1 MEMRWQSVTN
11 KLPLKRFCFL
21 APKVQNLS
29 GFQNKVE
36 LLKMHIALLLRCSR
50 ATLGKGLSCSAPS
63 PADGWFTAELE
74 YTHAYCAAFSH
85 LCCLAPSPAGW
96 RYCRKLSTV
105 CWNGVL
111 GRHFLGIKMEHWNN
125 VWAHFYK
132 ILLVFEVPY
141 WPRVKG
147 MPGKS

>member
-1 MEMRWQSVTN
+1 MFIPESRVVKTPSEGVYVVQFAPLLVHKMEMRGQSVAN
-11 KLPLKRFCFL
+11 
-21 APKVQNLS
+21 KVQNLS

-63 PADGWFTAELE
+63 PAGRSTAELQ

-111 GRHFLGIKMEHWNN
+111 GRHFLGIKMEHWN
-125 VWAHFYK
+125 K
-132 ILLVFEVPY
+132 CLSSLL
-141 WPRVKG
+141 
-147 MPGKS
+147 